1 MKSSEIHLGAYIFDK
16 ETMHLYGLDGELVPL
31 RHKSLEVLKVLV
43 EKSGQTVLKE
53 EFLETVWDGTH
64 VSEDSLAKCVADIR
78 KTIEDH
84 DKRLIETIPSK
95 GYKLVPGPH
104 SSRTLPTYRYAL
116 IAVVMLIIGVTALLS
131 DRYRVSN
138 IDRPVVA
145 VLYFKNL
152 SAEPHRD
159 YLSDAI
165 SEGLIVNL
173 ARYPEFIVI
182 SENSSFQ
189 FRNDPVDIQK
199 TSELLGADFLLV
211 GSQQFDG
218 STIRVTAQLIDAKTG
233 VYVWTE
239 SIDAELGA
247 IFAVNEA
254 LSRRVAHAVAD
265 KVEDIEVTNRSD
277 NEADAMFRYFK
288 AHQTIVQK
296 FSRESIEK
304 AMALNTKNVNDY
316 PDEPWGH
323 IGLALNL
330 RVIVRFGWTDEPPED
345 VLKRAMDHAQIAV
358 KLAPQNYTARY
369 ALGKVFMQ
377 SGDLNRAIQE
387 FTIGVELNPSAALT
401 LNGLALPYFFLGRT
415 DDALEALAKA
425 EVFDPLGDFVHH
437 WMKAWA
443 LWQDNQCEKALLSLN
458 NISELPTETY
468 KLLAVIN
475 ICRGDT
481 DAAKEALL
489 YFTSHY
495 PDWNIAEEANLHA
508 SVWIHTESLDRWLSE
523 LGAAGLPPS

>member
-16 ETMHLYGLDGELVPL
+16 EAMHLYGLDGELVPL
-31 RHKSLEVLKVLV
+31 RHKSLEVLKLLV

-53 EFLETVWDGTH
+53 EFLETVWHGTH
-64 VSEDSLAKCVADIR
+64 VSEDSLAKCIADIR
-78 KTIEDH
+78 KTIDDH
-84 DKRLIETIPSK
+84 DKHLIETIPSK

-104 SSRTLPTYRYAL
+104 SNRILPKYKYAL
-116 IAVVMLIIGVTALLS
+116 IAVMMLIIGVTALLS

-189 FRNDPVDIQK
+189 FRNDPVDVQK

-288 AHQTIVQK
+288 AHQIIVQK
-296 FSRESIEK
+296 FSRESIEL
-304 AMALNTKNVNDY
+304 AMALNTKTSM
-316 PDEPWGH
+316 
-323 IGLALNL
+323 IILTNL
-330 RVIVRFGWTDEPPED
+330 GGT
-345 VLKRAMDHAQIAV
+345 
-358 KLAPQNYTARY
+358 
-369 ALGKVFMQ
+369 
-377 SGDLNRAIQE
+377 
-387 FTIGVELNPSAALT
+387 
-401 LNGLALPYFFLGRT
+401 
-415 DDALEALAKA
+415 
-425 EVFDPLGDFVHH
+425 
-437 WMKAWA
+437 
-443 LWQDNQCEKALLSLN
+443 
-458 NISELPTETY
+458 
-468 KLLAVIN
+468 
-475 ICRGDT
+475 
-481 DAAKEALL
+481 
-489 YFTSHY
+489 
-495 PDWNIAEEANLHA
+495 
-508 SVWIHTESLDRWLSE
+508 SVWR
-523 LGAAGLPPS
+523 

>member
-1 MKSSEIHLGAYIFDK
+1 MKSSELQLGVYVFNTEEAR
-16 ETMHLYGLDGELVPL
+16 LYGHDGILVPL
-31 RHKSLEVLKVLV
+31 RHKSLEVLKMLA
-43 EKSGQTVLKE
+43 EKPGQTILKD
-53 EFLETVWDGTH
+53 EFLETVWNGTH
-64 VSEDSLAKCVADIR
+64 VSEDSLAKCIADIR
-78 KTIEDH
+78 KTIDDH
-84 DKRLIETIPSK
+84 DRHLIETIPRK

-104 SSRTLPTYRYAL
+104 SNSIQPRYKYA
-116 IAVVMLIIGVTALLS
+116 IFAVMMLIIGAAALLS
-131 DRYRVSN
+131 DRNRVSN

-173 ARYPEFIVI
+173 ARYPEFVVI

-189 FRNDPVDIQK
+189 FSSEPVDVQK
-199 TSELLGADFLLV
+199 TSQLLGADFLLI

-218 STIRVTAQLIDAKTG
+218 STIRVTAQLIDAETG
-233 VYVWTE
+233 IYVWTE
-239 SIDAELGA
+239 SIDAELGD

-265 KVEDIEVTNRSD
+265 KVEDIEATKRSD
-277 NEADAMFRYFK
+277 NEADAMFRFFK
-288 AHQTIVQK
+288 AHQIINQK
-296 FSRESIEK
+296 FSRESIEL

-323 IGLALNL
+323 IGLSLNL
-330 RVIVRFGWTDEPPED
+330 RVLVRFGWTDGTPEE
-345 VLKRAMDHAQIAV
+345 VLKRSLDHAQLAV

-387 FTIGVELNPSAALT
+387 LTIAVELNPSAALT
-401 LNGLALPYFFLGRT
+401 LNGLAMPYFFLGRT
-415 DDALEALAKA
+415 DEALEALAKA
-425 EVFDPLGDFVHH
+425 EVYDPLGDFVHH

-443 LWQDNQCEKALLSLN
+443 LWQDHQCEKALLSLN
-458 NISELPTETY
+458 NLSELPTETY

-481 DAAKEALL
+481 DAAKEALY
-489 YFTSHY
+489 YFTSRY
-495 PDWNIAEEANLHA
+495 PDWNITEESNLHA
-508 SVWIHTESLDRWLSE
+508 SVWMHTESLDRWLSE
-523 LGAAGLPPS
+523 LSAAGLPPS